1 MCSARLSCRSP
12 LRFSRCWVVPP
23 EEGGTGDAPA
33 NVTNAASNPE
43 PAWMGPADQDLCGAD
58 RSDAGLGEQLRLHHR
73 DEWFDVVFDV
83 VGFLTERQDA
93 QRG

>member
-1 MCSARLSCRSP
+1 
-12 LRFSRCWVVPP
+12 
-23 EEGGTGDAPA
+23 
-33 NVTNAASNPE
+33 
-43 PAWMGPADQDLCGAD
+43 MGPADQDLCGAD